1 MAITSGF
8 FNSVSGDRKY
18 NAEQINEFFGS
29 LISSGVLPN
38 PSTNLQVTA
47 AGGMTVNVAAG
58 KGFIDSHWVKNDSVY
73 ALTIPTADSVLN
85 RIDAVVMKL
94 DLNVAARVIT
104 IEVKQGTPATLPAAP
119 TMERSAT
126 VKEYCLATVYVGKSA
141 TNLTQARITDTRANT
156 SVCGWVTGLI
166 TQVDTSTLFE
176 QWEQAYNE
184 NLSEMAA
191 AKTER
196 ENELDAWEQKQKNDF
211 DTWFDTLTS
220 QLQVNTYVE
229 KYVKIEEPTA
239 SKDVFPLDM
248 TGYTYSDTDI
258 FIINI
263 NGFVLNEAWDYILN
277 KNTTPYQIETK
288 QDVEPGNVIGIT
300 VLKSKIGQP

>member
-1 MAITSGF
+1 MAVTSGF

-38 PSTNLQVTA
+38 PSTNLQVSS
-47 AGGMTVNVAAG
+47 AGGMTLHVAAG

-94 DLNVAARVIT
+94 NLEVAAREIT
-104 IEVKQGTPATLPAAP
+104 IELKQGTPATSPTAP
-119 TMERSAT
+119 VMERTAT
-126 VKEYCLATVYVGKSA
+126 VKEYCLATVYVGKSV
-141 TNLTQARITDTRANT
+141 TSITQSKITDTRGNT

-166 TQVDTSTLFE
+166 TQVDTSTLFD
-176 QWEQAYNE
+176 QWKTAYE
-184 NLSEMAA
+184 ESIAEMEA

-196 ENELDAWEQKQKNDF
+196 ENELDEWEAEEKNDF
-211 DTWFDTLTS
+211 DAWFSTLTD

-229 KYVKIEEPTA
+229 KYVKIEEPTE

-248 TGYTYSDTDI
+248 EGYTYEESDI

-277 KNTTPYQIETK
+277 KTVTPYQIETK

-300 VLKSKIGQP
+300 KLKSKIGQA